1 MISAINASSPVS
13 ASSSASSS
21 SASSATAAN
30 VNYNQFLQLL
40 IAEMKNQDP
49 TNPMDPTQTVSQ
61 LATFSGVEQ
70 QVQTN
75 TTLDNLMAGFNF
87 SNPSTPLSAS
97 GTSSASASSSSS
109 SASSSTGA

>member
-1 MISAINASSPVS
+1 MISSVNPTASTTTATASST
-13 ASSSASSS
+13 
-21 SASSATAAN
+21 ATTGTKQTS

-40 IAEMKNQDP
+40 IAEMQNQDP

-75 TTLDNLMAGFNF
+75 TTLDNMMAGLKLP
-87 SNPSTPLSAS
+87 NPSTALPAYSAS
-97 GTSSASASSSSS
+97 TSATSS
-109 SASSSTGA
+109 

>member
-1 MISAINASSPVS
+1 MISPVTS
-13 ASSSASSS
+13 ASSTATSS
-21 SASSATAAN
+21 TAASTATTSKQTT

-40 IAEMKNQDP
+40 IAEMRNQDP

-75 TTLDNLMAGFNF
+75 TTLDNMMVGLKLP
-87 SNPSTPLSAS
+87 NPSKALPAYTASTPSS
-97 GTSSASASSSSS
+97 TDTTSST
-109 SASSSTGA
+109 TGA